1 MVKDSQ
7 GNRQLAVNRP
17 KLPGDFYERIFKDKV
32 REKVIGCL
40 ISLWTSF
47 CWLMVR

>member
-1 MVKDSQ
+1 MVKGSQ

-32 REKVIGCL
+32 REKVEATW
-40 ISLWTSF
+40 SAHAQFSHWV
-47 CWLMVR
+47 VR